1 MIGAV
6 ILAAG
11 SGKRMGTAVPKQYLT
26 LKGKPLYMH
35 SVDAFLPMVSTVVVV
50 AQQERVAE
58 VEKELSGSRYHGR
71 VQVCAGG
78 EERYDSAY
86 AGLKCL
92 QAIGDFEYVLVHDA
106 ARCNVKADV
115 IFNVIKD
122 MKAYGAAVAA
132 VPEKNTVKQADLN
145 GFVEKTLDRTTL
157 WEIQTPQGFLTA
169 HLMEGYE
176 AFYQAP
182 VSGITDDSSVLET
195 YTSYPVKLTMGSYGN
210 IKVTTPED
218 VALLTNGRI

>member
-11 SGKRMGTAVPKQYLT
+11 SGKRMGTTVPKQHMT

-35 SVDAFLPMVSTVVVV
+35 SVDAFLPMVSSIVVV
-50 AQQERVAE
+50 AQQDRVPE
-58 VEKELSGSRYHGR
+58 VEKELSGSRYQGR
-71 VQVCAGG
+71 VSVCAGG

-92 QAIGDFEYVLVHDA
+92 ETLGDFEYVLIHDA

-115 IFNVIKD
+115 IFNVIRD

-132 VPEKNTVKQADLN
+132 VPEKNTVKQAN
-145 GFVEKTLDRTTL
+145 AEGFVEKTLDRTKL
-157 WEIQTPQGFLTA
+157 WEIQTPQGFLKA

-176 AFYQAP
+176 AFFAAP
-182 VSGITDDSSVLET
+182 VDGITDDASILEA
-195 YTSYPVKLTMGSYGN
+195 YTAYPVKLTMGSYGN